1 MGGMPDVPTI
11 GELVPGYEASETA
24 GGGVPRDTPAKI
36 IATPNRGIDAAR
48 ADADIRL
55 RLAELES
62 EPFVQ
67 TPNEHG
73 DVIVRETDKWAEAV
87 K

>member
-1 MGGMPDVPTI
+1 MPDAPTI

-24 GGGVPRDTPAKI
+24 GVGVPRDTPAKI
-36 IATPNRGIDAAR
+36 IDTLNRGIDAAL
-48 ADADIRL
+48 ADADIRA
-55 RLAELES
+55 RLAELRS
-62 EPFVQ
+62 EPLVQ

-73 DVIVRETDKWAEAV
+73 AVIVRETDKWEEAV